1 MFSNRC
7 AVIVLLISLL
17 APAAH
22 AACALNLHLADATT
36 IAWSSIPGIRTYQVQ
51 ESTDNY
57 ATSRNYFITAPSF
70 KINRRASAD
79 TKIVYIVT
87 AMLDS
92 SAAFVAPAAEGCAE
106 QLAVTLKA
114 DPEFRAMTRKA
125 VLPIVGS
132 GPGAFG
138 GRFKTTLR
146 LTSNGPD
153 ERGRLVFHP
162 AGAIASPDDPSVA
175 YGFDAGLGQT
185 VVFDDV
191 VAQIGRSGIGSLDIV
206 PDPDAASAVPTIEAR
221 LYNDTP
227 NGTFGT
233 STPAFYPF
241 DYRQAPTLSFTIPD
255 SQFRINLGLRTLEPV
270 SARALIYGLGGRLRD
285 FTDLSWP
292 AGYTIIGPVN
302 QVIGREVAAGETVQ
316 MFFEGAAI
324 PFYTR
329 TENRTNDP
337 ELFVARPEQS
347 TNVGSYVE

>member
-1 MFSNRC
+1 MLSTRS
-7 AVIVLLISLL
+7 AVIVLLFSLL
-17 APAAH
+17 VPAAH
-22 AACALNLHLADATT
+22 AVCDLNLRLADPHTLVWDPVA
-36 IAWSSIPGIRTYQVQ
+36 GIRTYQVQ

-57 ATSRNYFITAPSF
+57 ATSRNYFITASSF

-79 TKIVYIVT
+79 AKIVYIVT

-92 SAAFVAPAAEGCAE
+92 SAAFVGPAAEGCAE

-114 DPEFRAMTRKA
+114 DPDFRSMTRKA

-138 GRFKTTLR
+138 GRFKTTLK

-162 AGAIASPDDPSVA
+162 AGSIASPNDPSMA

-185 VVFDDV
+185 IVFDDI
-191 VAQIGRSGIGSLDIV
+191 VAQLGQSGIGSLDIV

-227 NGTFGT
+227 GGTFGT

-241 DYRQAPTLSFTIPD
+241 DYLQAPSLSFTIPD
-255 SQFRINLGLRTLEPV
+255 AQFRINLGLRTLEPV
-270 SARALIYGLGGRLRD
+270 NARILIYGLGGRLRD
-285 FTDLSWP
+285 FTDVSWP
-292 AGYTIIGPVN
+292 AGYTIVGPVS
-302 QVIGREVAAGETVQ
+302 QIIGREVAAGETIQ